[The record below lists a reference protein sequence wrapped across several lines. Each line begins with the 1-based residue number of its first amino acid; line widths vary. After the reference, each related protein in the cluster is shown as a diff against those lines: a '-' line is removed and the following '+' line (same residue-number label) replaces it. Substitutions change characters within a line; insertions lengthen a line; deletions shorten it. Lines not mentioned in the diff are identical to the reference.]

1 MNKKVDIEGKRSGLD
16 AFKWAIIIILIAAGV
31 WANYHYSQID
41 WPIRLIGWIVLA
53 AVLLAIASQTA
64 GGRQAW
70 EFSKGA
76 RAELRKVVWPTRQET
91 IQTTMVVVGMVVLMA
106 LILWGIDS
114 FLLWIMSMLT
124 GGRS

>member
-1 MNKKVDIEGKRSGLD
+1 MNKKVDVAANRSSLD
-16 AFKWAIIIILIAAGV
+16 TLKWAVVVILIAAGV

-41 WPIRLIGWIVLA
+41 WPIRFVGWIVLA
-53 AVLLAIASQTA
+53 AVLFAIASQTA
-64 GGRQAW
+64 GGRRAW
-70 EFSKGA
+70 DFSKGA

-114 FLLWIMSMLT
+114 VLLWIMSLLT
-124 GGRS
+124 GGQS